1 MIAWDDD
8 VGSASHHV
16 MTSHTIAPTSP
27 ARMTLASTT
36 ARSTSPFPMVFAT
49 AVPNRK
55 TAMKLN
61 AAAQTT
67 AAEGDSTRVEPAHP
81 FAEHRHHPLD
91 HLGELLDALRR
102 EAEPEYLR
110 APRGPVHRVHH
121 VVQIR
126 GELMDVLPVE
136 RRDERAVQP
145 VHDLV
150 RDLVG
155 LVLEPLERLDVRRA
169 ALRRRREP
177 LAEVVR
183 RFLVAIGDL
192 DEQVE
197 EFLFPRQ

>member
-67 AAEGDSTRVEPAHP
+67 AAEGDSTRVETTVAME
-81 FAEHRHHPLD
+81 F
-91 HLGELLDALRR
+91 
-102 EAEPEYLR
+102 
-110 APRGPVHRVHH
+110 
-121 VVQIR
+121 
-126 GELMDVLPVE
+126 
-136 RRDERAVQP
+136 
-145 VHDLV
+145 
-150 RDLVG
+150 
-155 LVLEPLERLDVRRA
+155 A
-169 ALRRRREP
+169 ALWNP
-177 LAEVVR
+177 LMKSHDSVISTTACMI
-183 RFLVAIGDL
+183 AA
-192 DEQVE
+192 
-197 EFLFPRQ
+197 